1 MAETAGRAMRIPGL
15 LLLIVLVATTG
26 CTRGVAPAGDGRI
39 RVVTTIGMITDVAE
53 RVGGGHVRVQG
64 LMGPGV
70 DPHLYKARA
79 GDVRK
84 LTEAQIIFYGGLHLE
99 AAMGEVLEEMANRTT
114 SVAVTDSIPRT
125 LLLRP
130 SNYAGS
136 WDPHVWFDVEL
147 WMYTVK
153 QVERTFASFD
163 PAHADEYHANAALLL
178 EELVAVLYADLRRI
192 ARRERL
198 PNRLFYVLGVIRM
211 QATHPA
217 ATQRLI
223 RRHPRQRRES
233 RIDILP
239 FHVGVR
245 RPENVRNRLSDGAE
259 AFFAFTKRVFCAI
272 PLHHR
277 RNLITGSAQNR
288 DRLPIKGRSFS
299 RSEGERAQN
308 ALRRRDRMT
317 RIGSDAEI
325 TQVSRARVIH
335 LLHMLQHDR
344 LAALRHGAA
353 DMVPRPER

>member
-26 CTRGVAPAGDGRI
+26 CTRGVAPADDGRI

-53 RVGGGHVRVQG
+53 RVGGRHVCVQG

-178 EELVAVLYADLRRI
+178 EELVALDEWVHRQVSTLPPEHRVLVTAHDAFSYFGRAYDFR
-192 ARRERL
+192 
-198 PNRLFYVLGVIRM
+198 VIGL
-211 QATHPA
+211 QGISTATEA
-217 ATQRLI
+217 GTRDVQRL
-223 RRHPRQRRES
+223 
-233 RIDILP
+233 
-239 FHVGVR
+239 
-245 RPENVRNRLSDGAE
+245 AE
-259 AFFAFTKRVFCAI
+259 
-272 PLHHR
+272 
-277 RNLITGSAQNR
+277 
-288 DRLPIKGRSFS
+288 
-299 RSEGERAQN
+299 
-308 ALRRRDRMT
+308 
-317 RIGSDAEI
+317 EI
-325 TQVSRARVIH
+325 
-335 LLHMLQHDR
+335 
-344 LAALRHGAA
+344 AALRIPAIFVESSIPRRTVEAVQAAVGARGHDVA
-353 DMVPRPER
+353 IGGELFSDAPGTAGTPEGTYIGMVRHNVRTIVQALGGVVTE